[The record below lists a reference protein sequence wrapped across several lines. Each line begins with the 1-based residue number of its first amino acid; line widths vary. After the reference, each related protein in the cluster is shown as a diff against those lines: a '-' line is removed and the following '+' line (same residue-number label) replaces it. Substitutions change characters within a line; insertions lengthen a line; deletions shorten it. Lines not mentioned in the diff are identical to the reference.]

1 MRRPIPSTRRSLVSL
16 LALILLIAPGW
27 TNAQPTF
34 EPAGDW
40 EYLLTAAE
48 RSDFQATTRYDEVF
62 AFVESVATM
71 SANLHRARM
80 GYTLEG
86 REIPLVV
93 AGKDLTSSSPE
104 AVRSSEKLRVFIL
117 ANIHAGEVCGKE
129 AMLTLLRHLAAGQY
143 DAWLDDLVLIVAPI
157 YNADGNERVQMAH
170 RGVQN
175 GPHAGMG
182 QRENAQGLDLNRDH
196 LKLVSP
202 EATSLIQ
209 TLQAYDPHVLID
221 LHTTNGTK
229 HGFHLTYSPPLH
241 PDTDPEIL
249 ALQTEVLLP
258 NIRARMAERSWATYD
273 YGNLLDERRDA
284 DGQLIRAAGWYTFD
298 HRARFGTN
306 YGGLRNRL
314 TILSEAYAYLPFR
327 ERVEVTYDFVVDIL
341 DELQAGRDIVSR
353 VTRAADQRA
362 TAGLDS
368 LTLSARPRLVD
379 PVAEIPMRPVDV
391 RTHPYLHGE
400 TYFERSANDA
410 LETITV
416 AQAFT
421 AFEAS
426 RKQKTPEA
434 YLIPDTL
441 TWVVDRLRTHGL
453 VLEQMSEPRPVTV
466 SSFMIDATTQAG
478 RLYQGVLTRSA
489 SGRWHDSE
497 ETVGPGWIRVPMRQ
511 PLARIAFHLL
521 EPESDDGLVH
531 WALMDNELQEGTRYP
546 ILRELP

>member
-1 MRRPIPSTRRSLVSL
+1 MRCSDSDSRLSLL
-16 LALILLIAPGW
+16 PWLALILLMAPRW
-27 TNAQPTF
+27 TSAQPTF

-40 EYLLTAAE
+40 EYLLSAAE

-62 AFVESVATM
+62 AFVEGVTTM
-71 SANLHRARM
+71 SADLHRARM

-93 AGKDLTSSSPE
+93 AGKGLAGSTPE
-104 AVRSSEKLRVFIL
+104 AVRASEKIRVFIL

-129 AMLTLLRHLAAGQY
+129 AMLTLLRHMAAGQY
-143 DAWLDDLVLIVAPI
+143 DGWLDDLVLIVAPI

-249 ALQTEVLLP
+249 QLQTEVLLP

-273 YGNLLDERRDA
+273 YGNLVDERRDA
-284 DGQLIRAAGWYTFD
+284 EGQLIREAGWYTFD

-314 TILSEAYAYLPFR
+314 TILSEAYAYLPFE

-341 DELQAGRDIVSR
+341 DELQTRRAVVSR

-362 TAGLDS
+362 TRGLDS
-368 LTLSARPRLVD
+368 LTLAARPRLVD
-379 PVAEIPMRPVDV
+379 PAAEIPMRPVDV

-400 TYFERSANDA
+400 TYFERTADDA

-416 AQAFT
+416 TKAFT

-453 VLEQMSEPRPVTV
+453 VLEEVSEPTQVTV
-466 SSFMIDATTQAG
+466 SSFMVDATTQAG
-478 RLYQGVLTRSA
+478 RPYQGVRTRSA
-489 SGRWHDSE
+489 SGRWHDAE

-531 WALMDNELQEGTRYP
+531 WALMDDVLQEGMRYP